1 MVLRDRKL
9 LARLMAIKGV
19 SQRRL
24 AAEAGWKTHSY
35 LGRLLRG
42 EAETLDPIPA
52 VKIALHLDVPT
63 DDLFLPRKSSNTAPS
78 VKQQQAA

>member
-1 MVLRDRKL
+1 MELRDRQL

-19 SQRRL
+19 SQREL
-24 AAEAGWKTHSY
+24 AEAAGWKSHSY

-42 EAETLDPIPA
+42 QAKNVEPTPA
-52 VKIALHLDVPT
+52 VKIALHLEVGT
-63 DDLFLPRKSSNTAPS
+63 DDLFLPRKSSNAAPS